1 MFNEILHY
9 WTFAKEWANNP
20 RRVASV
26 LPSSPF
32 LADTL
37 VEFAGVRNAKVIVEL
52 GPGVGVVTEK
62 ILGQKPLT
70 STFFAVEVSESLA
83 DIARDRCPNADI
95 ICGDAKHLEGMLLG
109 RGIDSCD
116 SIVSCIPWATISS
129 DNQDNILQAVNN
141 SLGPNGRFATLL
153 FVPGLPLPS
162 TFRFTKKL
170 EEIFGPL
177 NVSPVVWKNLPPAV
191 VVWVEKS

>member
-52 GPGVGVVTEK
+52 GPGV
-62 ILGQKPLT
+62 
-70 STFFAVEVSESLA
+70 
-83 DIARDRCPNADI
+83 
-95 ICGDAKHLEGMLLG
+95 
-109 RGIDSCD
+109 
-116 SIVSCIPWATISS
+116 
-129 DNQDNILQAVNN
+129 
-141 SLGPNGRFATLL
+141 
-153 FVPGLPLPS
+153 
-162 TFRFTKKL
+162 
-170 EEIFGPL
+170 
-177 NVSPVVWKNLPPAV
+177 
-191 VVWVEKS
+191 